1 VGWLVFQYIKVK
13 IKKKFIFK
21 LVIVGM
27 MLVLGFVGCFAILT
41 TDGSIYITGKFM
53 SFNAPELT
61 IEKTIQN
68 QNQIR
73 ETIKMV
79 LDQET
84 KIIIEQVESKFFFDI
99 IISEKYMY
107 SSLSYN
113 ELLPATERFNRNN
126 VTVWS
131 LDGKHVD
138 TIIIIKP

>member
-1 VGWLVFQYIKVK
+1 MGWLVFQYIKVK

-99 IISEKYMY
+99 IISEKYIY

>member
-1 VGWLVFQYIKVK
+1 
-13 IKKKFIFK
+13 
-21 LVIVGM
+21 M

-61 IEKTIQN
+61 IEKTNQN

-99 IISEKYMY
+99 IISEKYMF